1 MSIRKYGIVPALA
14 AFLVLTACVGM
25 ETNGGGADSSMIR
38 VEVVSPN
45 INLQVDDPTR
55 LYVSVVNLTDETL
68 DGLEFSVRESPT
80 YLIDLS
86 YTGGDI
92 DPIPPRGSWSPPG
105 GVGIRA
111 RKTGRV
117 VITFE
122 VSRDGVPLAK
132 DTAFVRVSPDPF
144 YE

>member
-1 MSIRKYGIVPALA
+1 MNIRKYSFVPLLA
-14 AFLVLTACVGM
+14 VFLVVASCAGM
-25 ETNGGGADSSMIR
+25 ETKSDGGDSAVVR
-38 VEVVSPN
+38 VEVVNPN
-45 INLQVDDPTR
+45 ASLNVDDPTR
-55 LYVSVVNLTDETL
+55 MYVSVVNLTDETL

-111 RKTGRV
+111 RVTGRV

-122 VSRDGVPLAK
+122 VLKDGVPLAK
-132 DTAFVRVSPDPF
+132 DTAYVRVSPDPF

>member
-1 MSIRKYGIVPALA
+1 MSIRKYGIVPLLA
-14 AFLVLTACVGM
+14 VFLVAASCAGM
-25 ETNGGGADSSMIR
+25 ETKSDGGDSAVVR
-38 VEVVSPN
+38 VEVVNPN
-45 INLQVDDPTR
+45 ASLQVDDPTR
-55 LYVSVVNLTDETL
+55 MYVSVINLTDETL

-92 DPIPPRGSWSPPG
+92 DPIPPRGSWSPTG

-111 RKTGRV
+111 RETGRV

-122 VSRDGVPLAK
+122 VLKDGVPLAK
-132 DTAFVRVSPDPF
+132 DTAYVRVAPDPF